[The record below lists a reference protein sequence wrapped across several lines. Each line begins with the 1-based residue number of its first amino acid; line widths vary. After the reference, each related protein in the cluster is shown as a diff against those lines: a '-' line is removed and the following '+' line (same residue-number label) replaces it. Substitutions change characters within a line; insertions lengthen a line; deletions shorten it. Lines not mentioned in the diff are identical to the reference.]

1 MTIRASFN
9 YATQRFVEYTG
20 LVLLIAVAL
29 AFSNTF
35 GSAAFTTAGETL
47 QEWVMPTLEARA
59 VEITD
64 PATGKTTVANY
75 PAFQI
80 LDQQWVG
87 KDLLLLSGTLC
98 KAHDYDFQSM
108 KVAFGTPDGMMDPAR
123 LEMLTPIKSG
133 RTTGCQVWRNW
144 LLVGAGETPLS
155 SWFVEIT
162 HMPKHKLWPVR
173 QTIGPFKLPDRSLL
187 KAG

>member
-20 LVLLIAVAL
+20 LVIILAL
-29 AFSNTF
+29 ALALSNTF
-35 GSAAFTTAGETL
+35 GTAAFSTAGEYI
-47 QEWVMPTLEARA
+47 QESLMPTLEARNVA
-59 VEITD
+59 IND
-64 PATGKTTVANY
+64 PATGKVTLATY
-75 PAFQI
+75 PAFAVTE
-80 LDQQWVG
+80 QQWVG
-87 KDLLLLSGTLC
+87 RDLLLVSGTLC

-108 KVAFGTPDGMMDPAR
+108 KAAFGTPDGMMEPAR
-123 LEMLTPIKSG
+123 IEFLTPVKTG
-133 RTTGCQVWRNW
+133 RTTGCQTWKNW

-162 HMPKHKLWPVR
+162 HMPKHKLWPIR
-173 QTIGPFKLPDRSLL
+173 QTIGPFKLPDRSIL